1 MADKEMIHTYL
12 GLHSSGRKKAFST
25 NDVSNIQCICLMITY
40 PRSLQLIINPGTI
53 PHTILSIVA
62 PHLRSWNH
70 RLCVSSVFGE
80 RAVFG
85 MDACHLFSL
94 CVLAII
100 PLLGGAI
107 GVVLNRDYSG
117 H

>member
-1 MADKEMIHTYL
+1 M
-12 GLHSSGRKKAFST
+12 S
-25 NDVSNIQCICLMITY
+25 
-40 PRSLQLIINPGTI
+40 
-53 PHTILSIVA
+53 IL
-62 PHLRSWNH
+62 N
-70 RLCVSSVFGE
+70 SVFSRQETSVSLFFQGNSLVLLVGSYSSTFSFYLTFFVSLDVGE
-80 RAVFG
+80 TVIYFDLKGQFYVGASQCSLSECNNYTVRAVFG
-85 MDACHLFSL
+85 MEACHLFSL

>member
-1 MADKEMIHTYL
+1 MGA
-12 GLHSSGRKKAFST
+12 S
-25 NDVSNIQCICLMITY
+25 QC
-40 PRSLQLIINPGTI
+40 SLCECNNFT
-53 PHTILSIVA
+53 V
-62 PHLRSWNH
+62 
-70 RLCVSSVFGE
+70 

>member
-1 MADKEMIHTYL
+1 MFSRQETSVSL
-12 GLHSSGRKKAFST
+12 FFQGHSLVLLVGSNSSAFSFYLT
-25 NDVSNIQCICLMITY
+25 FLVSLGVGETVIYFDLKGQFYVGASQC
-40 PRSLQLIINPGTI
+40 SLCQCNNFTVR
-53 PHTILSIVA
+53 T
-62 PHLRSWNH
+62 
-70 RLCVSSVFGE
+70 
-80 RAVFG
+80 VFG

>member
-1 MADKEMIHTYL
+1 MSILNSVFSRQETSVSLFFQGNSLVLLI
-12 GLHSSGRKKAFST
+12 GSNSSAFSFYLT
-25 NDVSNIQCICLMITY
+25 FSVSLDVGETVIYFDPEGQFYVGASQCSVCECSNFT
-40 PRSLQLIINPGTI
+40 
-53 PHTILSIVA
+53 V
-62 PHLRSWNH
+62 
-70 RLCVSSVFGE
+70 

-94 CVLAII
+94 CVLAIV